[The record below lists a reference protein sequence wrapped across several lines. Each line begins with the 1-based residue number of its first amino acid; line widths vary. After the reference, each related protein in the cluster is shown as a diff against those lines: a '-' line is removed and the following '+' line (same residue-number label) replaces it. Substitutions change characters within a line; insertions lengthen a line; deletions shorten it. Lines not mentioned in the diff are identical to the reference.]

1 MAYRDT
7 KPDDATP
14 DDTRHDDTTPDTT
27 GNRGA
32 RRSARRPGRH
42 AMGATARNDTSRNG
56 AGKSRADKADRADRT
71 DRADKADRQHGGGR
85 SAAEWLMTDVGSL
98 FRSQNEK
105 DEDND
110 STDTGTF
117 PVVKAAKKSGVTATR
132 NALLQKIVTSVLII
146 LMCMLLGFGYVT
158 QQRNTNENYQSLSE
172 DELVRLL
179 DETTTQV
186 DRLEEQRTTLR
197 SQVDSITN
205 STDKQAQLN
214 EVAKQNAT
222 VSGILAGRIAC
233 HGSGVR
239 ITIAETGTHID
250 SARLFTVIEEL
261 RNAGA
266 EAIAFDGMRI
276 TASSYIVDT
285 DEGIEVDGTIVGT
298 PYDIKAIGSPSALA
312 NAIQI
317 SGGIGSQLRV
327 RYNANVTVTQ
337 LDDVVIDELA
347 DAKTYQYAKI
357 VE

>member
-1 MAYRDT
+1 MAYDHAT
-7 KPDDATP
+7 PYEATP
-14 DDTRHDDTTPDTT
+14 DKNTPDET
-27 GNRGA
+27 GSRAAKRNE
-32 RRSARRPGRH
+32 RRPGRH
-42 AMGATARNDTSRNG
+42 AMDGAARNG
-56 AGKSRADKADRADRT
+56 AGKSRPDQTGRTGKQDRT
-71 DRADKADRQHGGGR
+71 GKVDRQHGGGR

-98 FRSQNEK
+98 FRSQKEK

-117 PVVKAAKKSGVTATR
+117 PVVKATKRTSGATATR

-266 EAIAFDGMRI
+266 EAIAFDGVRI
-276 TASSYIVDT
+276 TASSYVVDT
-285 DEGIEVDGTIVGT
+285 DEGVEVDGTIVGT

-347 DAKTYQYAKI
+347 AAKTYQYAKI